1 MKKIIKQLLVVT
13 FLFLVSCS
21 TIQQIQNMI
30 VSTNSYFRVEN
41 FPSQREATLIGTF
54 SDSQVEFIFE
64 YSIQDVWKSTI
75 RTAKKIE
82 GLTQSKAIGL
92 TLPSLR
98 PIVLIDE
105 EKFIIQNGK
114 VEDAG
119 DIGRINYVGYGS
131 DGKGWADEIII
142 QLFPLSNKQTKILV
156 KRNLYEGEPVVIDK
170 FGTSFKDKLVKRTS
184 NGNYE
189 RWVITQIDDDLQG
202 KLKRG
207 TIAVKQLKK
216 INNPIVNFSFTISP
230 KPITKKFNFS
240 KIITSL
246 NIAGYRYQNKIL
258 LQQIF
263 KNLGTEATN
272 NIDFVFHE
280 LTGSL
285 DKNIDDVF
293 KSNGFEVIKIFEDF
307 EKLNYPDREA
317 VYLVLDEKINLNI
330 IESYNPNQ
338 KTKVEI
344 KSSAKQDTLMPTILY
359 GKIKLSGN
367 AELVLYEPFSRE
379 KMWSKTI
386 NLETHEKDFSLSFT
400 FNQEEYYGGEI
411 NKENY
416 IFGEDYRAEAI
427 SQILSIEYPKVM
439 NSINDSINSEE
450 IVKCIDAA
458 KKLREKRKY

>member
-1 MKKIIKQLLVVT
+1 MNKSIKLLLVVT

-30 VSTNSYFRVEN
+30 VSTNSYFRVET
-41 FPSQREATLIGTF
+41 FPKQDETTLVGTF
-54 SDSQVEFIFE
+54 SDSQVEYIVE
-64 YSIQDVWKSTI
+64 YPISDVWKSAI

-98 PIVLIDE
+98 PIVLVDE

-131 DGKGWADEIII
+131 DGKGWADEIIT
-142 QLFPLSNKQTKILV
+142 QLTPISDKQTKILV
-156 KRNLYEGEPVVIDK
+156 KRNLYRGEPVVIDK
-170 FGTSFKDKLVKRTS
+170 YGTSFKDKLVKRTS

-189 RWVITQIDDDLQG
+189 RWVITQIDDDLHG
-202 KLKRG
+202 KLKRE
-207 TIAVKQLKK
+207 TIAVKRLKK
-216 INNPIVNFSFTISP
+216 INNPLVNFSFTTSP
-230 KPITKKFNFS
+230 KSTSKKFNLS
-240 KIITSL
+240 KIMPSL
-246 NIAGYRYQNKIL
+246 NITGYKYQDKIL

-263 KNLGTEATN
+263 RNLGTEASN
-272 NIDFVFHE
+272 NIDFVFNE
-280 LTGSL
+280 LISSF
-285 DKNIDDVF
+285 DKNTDDVF
-293 KSNGFEVIKIFEDF
+293 KSNGFEIIKRFDNF

-338 KTKVEI
+338 KTEVEI
-344 KSSAKQDTLMPTILY
+344 KSGTEQDTLMPTFLN

-367 AELVLYEPFSRE
+367 VELVLYEPFSHE

-416 IFGEDYRAEAI
+416 VFGEDYRAESVA
-427 SQILSIEYPKVM
+427 QILSIEYPRIL
-439 NSINDSINSEE
+439 NNIYDSITSEE
-450 IVKCIDAA
+450 IVQCIDAA